1 MEWAVIFMAVE
12 KCQKDGEDPFYRNR
26 VCGIVILIRE
36 CRDNNGIFNR
46 RRYMSLQFIIG
57 SSGSGKSC
65 YAYQNIIEQA
75 GLHPDK
81 LYYVIVPEQFTMQ
94 TQKTLVEM
102 SPGRGILNIDILS
115 FERLAYRVLEEV
127 GGDSRALLEETG
139 KSMVLQKMV
148 QQHGK
153 DLSYLGGQM
162 RKAGYLDEVKSILSE
177 FMQYDIKDS
186 DIEEMIEDSADRTL
200 LQMKLKDVSV
210 LYQAF
215 TGYLKNHYMTGEE
228 VMDALEK
235 ALPFSEKM
243 KNSVLL
249 LDGYTGFTPIQ
260 MRVVGE
266 LLSVCEKVMVTVTM
280 DAAENLTL
288 RGKPYQLFY
297 MSRQMIH
304 GLSELTRD
312 IEDPVLLNNVKRS
325 RFAQAPALKF
335 LEKNIFR
342 YRKNVYKQK
351 QDEICMFSAVSPLA
365 EMKETA
371 RRIARLVRE
380 KGCRYG
386 EIAVITGNLEEYG
399 SLAGQVFREAGIPYF
414 IDEKHTVLMNP
425 FVEYFRAALEM
436 AVQDFSYESVFRY
449 LRCGMSCV
457 TREEA
462 DLLENYV
469 LALGIRG
476 FKRWDEKWVRI
487 YRGMPA
493 ESIQELNEI
502 RERFAEETRELA
514 LNFKGGRKT
523 VREYCMILYEFAVK
537 SKVQQKLKAREKKFR
552 DQGDKAM
559 EKEYAQIYG
568 IVMELLDSMV
578 DILGEE
584 VVSRQDFRQ
593 LLETGLTQAKVALI
607 PPSMDQVLVGDMER
621 TRLKDIR
628 ALFFVGVNEG
638 NIPKNTAGGGI
649 LTELDREFF
658 QDQGIQLAPGPK
670 ELMNMQ
676 RFYLYLNM
684 TKPRELLCLSFCQ
697 SDSQGKALGPAFLIN
712 NIRDMFP
719 EMEVEQC
726 SEEQEAMELLE
737 LPGISLDY
745 LLRGLAG
752 EDYREN
758 PVFQELYSWYIESP
772 QYRTVVE
779 ELVKAAFTQKPSDQI
794 GKAVAGILYGEI
806 SPYSATRLERYAA
819 CAFAHF
825 LQYGLKVTER
835 AEYEFRAMDMGNVM
849 HMALERFAVEVRKEG
864 LDWAELTEEERNQ
877 LIDSCLDQVSADY
890 GNTVL
895 KSSARN
901 EYVIERTRRI
911 LRRTVWAL
919 QEQLKHGDFRPE
931 GFEVIFGGGRIDRVD
946 IMEDAEK
953 NRVYVKVIDYKTGN
967 TSFDLLA
974 LYHGLQLQLMIYL
987 DGALQVEQKKY
998 PDKEIVPA
1006 GVFYYNV
1013 KDPMIQE
1020 KIHADVE
1027 SVSDQ
1032 MLKKLKMNGLV
1043 QADDDVSF
1051 RIDNTLSSIPVS
1063 VNKDGNFSRRS
1074 SVASKKQF
1082 DALGAYV
1089 RQKIC
1094 DIRESILDGNAAV
1107 EPYELGKKNAC
1118 TYCPYSTVC
1127 GFDRKIPGYE
1137 FHRLPSF
1144 SENDLWKK
1152 IVKEDE

>member
-1 MEWAVIFMAVE
+1 M
-12 KCQKDGEDPFYRNR
+12 
-26 VCGIVILIRE
+26 
-36 CRDNNGIFNR
+36 
-46 RRYMSLQFIIG
+46 
-57 SSGSGKSC
+57 
-65 YAYQNIIEQA
+65 
-75 GLHPDK
+75 
-81 LYYVIVPEQFTMQ
+81 
-94 TQKTLVEM
+94 
-102 SPGRGILNIDILS
+102 
-115 FERLAYRVLEEV
+115 
-127 GGDSRALLEETG
+127 
-139 KSMVLQKMV
+139 
-148 QQHGK
+148 
-153 DLSYLGGQM
+153 
-162 RKAGYLDEVKSILSE
+162 
-177 FMQYDIKDS
+177 
-186 DIEEMIEDSADRTL
+186 
-200 LQMKLKDVSV
+200 
-210 LYQAF
+210 
-215 TGYLKNHYMTGEE
+215 
-228 VMDALEK
+228 
-235 ALPFSEKM
+235 
-243 KNSVLL
+243 
-249 LDGYTGFTPIQ
+249 
-260 MRVVGE
+260 
-266 LLSVCEKVMVTVTM
+266 
-280 DAAENLTL
+280 
-288 RGKPYQLFY
+288 
-297 MSRQMIH
+297 
-304 GLSELTRD
+304 
-312 IEDPVLLNNVKRS
+312 
-325 RFAQAPALKF
+325 
-335 LEKNIFR
+335 
-342 YRKNVYKQK
+342 
-351 QDEICMFSAVSPLA
+351 
-365 EMKETA
+365 
-371 RRIARLVRE
+371 
-380 KGCRYG
+380 
-386 EIAVITGNLEEYG
+386 
-399 SLAGQVFREAGIPYF
+399 
-414 IDEKHTVLMNP
+414 
-425 FVEYFRAALEM
+425 
-436 AVQDFSYESVFRY
+436 
-449 LRCGMSCV
+449 
-457 TREEA
+457 
-462 DLLENYV
+462 
-469 LALGIRG
+469 
-476 FKRWDEKWVRI
+476 
-487 YRGMPA
+487 
-493 ESIQELNEI
+493 
-502 RERFAEETRELA
+502 
-514 LNFKGGRKT
+514 
-523 VREYCMILYEFAVK
+523 REYCTILYEFAVK
-537 SKVQQKLKAREKKFR
+537 SQVQQKLKAREKKFH

-578 DILGEE
+578 EILGEE

-719 EMEVEQC
+719 QMEVEQC
-726 SEEQEAMELLE
+726 SGEQEPMELLE

-779 ELVKAAFTQKPSDQI
+779 KLVKAAFTQKPSDQI

-901 EYVIERTRRI
+901 EYMIERTRRI

-946 IMEDAEK
+946 IMEEAEK

-1063 VNKDGNFSRRS
+1063 VNKDGSFSRRS
-1074 SVASKKQF
+1074 SVASRKQF

-1144 SENDLWKK
+1144 SESDLWKK

>member
-1 MEWAVIFMAVE
+1 
-12 KCQKDGEDPFYRNR
+12 
-26 VCGIVILIRE
+26 
-36 CRDNNGIFNR
+36 
-46 RRYMSLQFIIG
+46 MSLQFIIG
-57 SSGSGKSC
+57 GSGSGKSC

-75 GLHPDK
+75 GQHPEK
-81 LYYVIVPEQFTMQ
+81 FYYVIVPEQFTMQ

-102 SPGRGILNIDILS
+102 SPGKGILNIDILS

-127 GGDSRALLEETG
+127 GGDSRTLLEETG

-153 DLSYLGGQM
+153 ELSYLGGQM
-162 RKAGYLDEVKSILSE
+162 RKTGYLDEVKSILSE
-177 FMQYDIKDS
+177 FMQYDIQDS
-186 DIEEMIEDSADRTL
+186 DVEEMIRDSADRTL

-215 TGYLKNHYMTGEE
+215 KGYLKDHYMTGEE

-235 ALPFSEKM
+235 ALPFSGKL

-266 LLSVCEKVMVTVTM
+266 LLTVCEKVMVTVTM
-280 DAAENLTL
+280 DAAESLTT

-297 MSRQMIH
+297 MSRQMLH
-304 GLSELTRD
+304 GLSGLTRD
-312 IEDPVLLNNVKRS
+312 IEEPVLLKDVRKS
-325 RFAQAPALKF
+325 RFAKAPALHF

-342 YRKNVYKQK
+342 YRKNVYRRK
-351 QDEICMFSAVSPLA
+351 QDEICMFSAVNPLS
-365 EMKETA
+365 EMEETA

-399 SLAGQVFREAGIPYF
+399 NLARQVFEESDIPYF

-436 AVQDFSYESVFRY
+436 AVQDFTYESVFRY

-476 FKRWDEKWVRI
+476 FKHWDEKWVRI
-487 YRGMPA
+487 YRGMPP
-493 ESIQELNEI
+493 ESIQTLNEI
-502 RERFAEETRELA
+502 RECFADETRELA
-514 LNFKGGRKT
+514 LSFKGGKKT
-523 VREYCMILYEFAVK
+523 VREYCTILYEFAVK
-537 SKVQQKLKAREKKFR
+537 SQVQQKLKDQEKKFR
-552 DQGDKAM
+552 ELGDKAM

-578 DILGEE
+578 EILGDE
-584 VVSRQDFRQ
+584 VVNRQDFRQ

-638 NIPKNTAGGGI
+638 NIPKNTSGGGI

-658 QDQGIQLAPGPK
+658 EEKGVQLAPGPK

-697 SDSQGKALGPAFLIN
+697 SDSQGKALSPAFLVN
-712 NIRDMFP
+712 NIQDMFP
-719 EMEVEQC
+719 EMEIRQC
-726 SEEQEAMELLE
+726 GDLNNPMELLE
-737 LPGISLDY
+737 LPGISMDY
-745 LLRGLAG
+745 FLRELSG
-752 EDYREN
+752 EAYQQN
-758 PVFQELYSWYIESP
+758 PVFQELYSWYLESP
-772 QYRTVVE
+772 VYRTVVE
-779 ELVKAAFTQKPSDQI
+779 KLVRAAFSERPSDQI

-849 HMALERFAVEVRKEG
+849 HMALEKFAVELRKEG

-890 GNTVL
+890 GNTIL

-901 EYVIERTRRI
+901 EYMIERTRRI
-911 LRRTVWAL
+911 LHRTVWAL

-946 IMEDAEK
+946 IMEEPEK

-987 DGALQVEQKKY
+987 DGALQVEQRKY

-1013 KDPMIQE
+1013 KEPMIQE

-1027 SVSDQ
+1027 SVSSQ

-1063 VNKDGNFSRRS
+1063 VNKDGSFSRRS
-1074 SVASKKQF
+1074 SVASRKQF

-1118 TYCPYSTVC
+1118 TYCAYSTVC

-1144 SENDLWKK
+1144 SESDLWKK

>member
-1 MEWAVIFMAVE
+1 MA
-12 KCQKDGEDPFYRNR
+12 
-26 VCGIVILIRE
+26 
-36 CRDNNGIFNR
+36 
-46 RRYMSLQFIIG
+46 LQFIIG

-75 GLHPDK
+75 GQHPDR

-102 SPGRGILNIDILS
+102 SPGKGILNIDILS

-215 TGYLKNHYMTGEE
+215 TGYLKDHYMTGEE

-266 LLSVCEKVMVTVTM
+266 LLAVCEKVMVTVTM
-280 DAAENLTL
+280 DAAENLAM

-304 GLSELTRD
+304 GLSELSRD
-312 IEDPVLLNNVKRS
+312 IEEPVLLKNVKRS
-325 RFAQAPALKF
+325 RFAQAPALHF

-351 QDEICMFSAVSPLA
+351 QDEICMFSAVSPLS
-365 EMKETA
+365 EMEETA
-371 RRIARLVRE
+371 RKIARLVRE

-399 SLAGQVFREAGIPYF
+399 SLARQVFNEAGIPYF

-476 FKRWDEKWVRI
+476 FKHWDEKWVRI

-502 RERFAEETRELA
+502 REHFAEETRELA
-514 LNFKGGRKT
+514 LSFKGGRKT
-523 VREYCMILYEFAVK
+523 VREYCTILYEFAVK
-537 SKVQQKLKAREKKFR
+537 SQVQQKLKAQEKKFH

-568 IVMELLDSMV
+568 IVMELMDSMV
-578 DILGEE
+578 EILGEE
-584 VVSRQDFRQ
+584 TVSRQDFRQ

-726 SEEQEAMELLE
+726 SGEQEPMELLE

-745 LLRGLAG
+745 FLRGLSG
-752 EDYREN
+752 EEYREN
-758 PVFQELYSWYIESP
+758 PVFQELYSWYLESP
-772 QYRTVVE
+772 EYRTVVE
-779 ELVKAAFTQKPSDQI
+779 DLVKAAFTQRPSDQI

-835 AEYEFRAMDMGNVM
+835 AEYEFKAMDMGNVM

-864 LDWAELTEEERNQ
+864 LDWAELTEEERDQ
-877 LIDSCLDQVSADY
+877 IIDSCLDQVAADY

-901 EYVIERTRRI
+901 EYMIERTRRI

-946 IMEDAEK
+946 IMEETEK

-1032 MLKKLKMNGLV
+1032 MMKKLKMNGLV

-1051 RIDNTLSSIPVS
+1051 HIDNTLSSIPVS
-1063 VNKDGNFSRRS
+1063 VNKDGSFSRRS
-1074 SVASKKQF
+1074 SVASRKQF

-1094 DIRESILDGNAAV
+1094 DIRDSILDGNAAV

-1144 SENDLWKK
+1144 SESDLWKK

>member
-1 MEWAVIFMAVE
+1 
-12 KCQKDGEDPFYRNR
+12 
-26 VCGIVILIRE
+26 
-36 CRDNNGIFNR
+36 
-46 RRYMSLQFIIG
+46 
-57 SSGSGKSC
+57 
-65 YAYQNIIEQA
+65 
-75 GLHPDK
+75 
-81 LYYVIVPEQFTMQ
+81 
-94 TQKTLVEM
+94 
-102 SPGRGILNIDILS
+102 
-115 FERLAYRVLEEV
+115 
-127 GGDSRALLEETG
+127 
-139 KSMVLQKMV
+139 
-148 QQHGK
+148 
-153 DLSYLGGQM
+153 
-162 RKAGYLDEVKSILSE
+162 
-177 FMQYDIKDS
+177 
-186 DIEEMIEDSADRTL
+186 
-200 LQMKLKDVSV
+200 
-210 LYQAF
+210 
-215 TGYLKNHYMTGEE
+215 
-228 VMDALEK
+228 
-235 ALPFSEKM
+235 
-243 KNSVLL
+243 
-249 LDGYTGFTPIQ
+249 
-260 MRVVGE
+260 
-266 LLSVCEKVMVTVTM
+266 
-280 DAAENLTL
+280 
-288 RGKPYQLFY
+288 
-297 MSRQMIH
+297 
-304 GLSELTRD
+304 
-312 IEDPVLLNNVKRS
+312 
-325 RFAQAPALKF
+325 
-335 LEKNIFR
+335 
-342 YRKNVYKQK
+342 
-351 QDEICMFSAVSPLA
+351 
-365 EMKETA
+365 
-371 RRIARLVRE
+371 
-380 KGCRYG
+380 
-386 EIAVITGNLEEYG
+386 
-399 SLAGQVFREAGIPYF
+399 
-414 IDEKHTVLMNP
+414 
-425 FVEYFRAALEM
+425 
-436 AVQDFSYESVFRY
+436 
-449 LRCGMSCV
+449 
-457 TREEA
+457 
-462 DLLENYV
+462 
-469 LALGIRG
+469 
-476 FKRWDEKWVRI
+476 
-487 YRGMPA
+487 
-493 ESIQELNEI
+493 
-502 RERFAEETRELA
+502 
-514 LNFKGGRKT
+514 
-523 VREYCMILYEFAVK
+523 
-537 SKVQQKLKAREKKFR
+537 
-552 DQGDKAM
+552 
-559 EKEYAQIYG
+559 
-568 IVMELLDSMV
+568 
-578 DILGEE
+578 
-584 VVSRQDFRQ
+584 
-593 LLETGLTQAKVALI
+593 
-607 PPSMDQVLVGDMER
+607 
-621 TRLKDIR
+621 
-628 ALFFVGVNEG
+628 
-638 NIPKNTAGGGI
+638 
-649 LTELDREFF
+649 
-658 QDQGIQLAPGPK
+658 
-670 ELMNMQ
+670 MNMQ

-772 QYRTVVE
+772 QYRTVVKK
-779 ELVKAAFTQKPSDQI
+779 LVKAAFTQKPSDQI

-901 EYVIERTRRI
+901 EYMIERTRRI

-946 IMEDAEK
+946 IMEEAEK

-1043 QADDDVSF
+1043 QADDDVSL

-1074 SVASKKQF
+1074 SVASRKQF

>member
-1 MEWAVIFMAVE
+1 MVE
-12 KCQKDGEDPFYRNR
+12 
-26 VCGIVILIRE
+26 
-36 CRDNNGIFNR
+36 
-46 RRYMSLQFIIG
+46 
-57 SSGSGKSC
+57 
-65 YAYQNIIEQA
+65 
-75 GLHPDK
+75 
-81 LYYVIVPEQFTMQ
+81 
-94 TQKTLVEM
+94 
-102 SPGRGILNIDILS
+102 
-115 FERLAYRVLEEV
+115 
-127 GGDSRALLEETG
+127 
-139 KSMVLQKMV
+139 
-148 QQHGK
+148 
-153 DLSYLGGQM
+153 
-162 RKAGYLDEVKSILSE
+162 
-177 FMQYDIKDS
+177 
-186 DIEEMIEDSADRTL
+186 
-200 LQMKLKDVSV
+200 
-210 LYQAF
+210 
-215 TGYLKNHYMTGEE
+215 
-228 VMDALEK
+228 
-235 ALPFSEKM
+235 
-243 KNSVLL
+243 
-249 LDGYTGFTPIQ
+249 
-260 MRVVGE
+260 
-266 LLSVCEKVMVTVTM
+266 
-280 DAAENLTL
+280 
-288 RGKPYQLFY
+288 
-297 MSRQMIH
+297 
-304 GLSELTRD
+304 
-312 IEDPVLLNNVKRS
+312 
-325 RFAQAPALKF
+325 
-335 LEKNIFR
+335 
-342 YRKNVYKQK
+342 
-351 QDEICMFSAVSPLA
+351 
-365 EMKETA
+365 
-371 RRIARLVRE
+371 
-380 KGCRYG
+380 
-386 EIAVITGNLEEYG
+386 
-399 SLAGQVFREAGIPYF
+399 
-414 IDEKHTVLMNP
+414 
-425 FVEYFRAALEM
+425 
-436 AVQDFSYESVFRY
+436 
-449 LRCGMSCV
+449 
-457 TREEA
+457 
-462 DLLENYV
+462 
-469 LALGIRG
+469 
-476 FKRWDEKWVRI
+476 
-487 YRGMPA
+487 
-493 ESIQELNEI
+493 
-502 RERFAEETRELA
+502 
-514 LNFKGGRKT
+514 
-523 VREYCMILYEFAVK
+523 
-537 SKVQQKLKAREKKFR
+537 
-552 DQGDKAM
+552 
-559 EKEYAQIYG
+559 
-568 IVMELLDSMV
+568 
-578 DILGEE
+578 ILGEE

-726 SEEQEAMELLE
+726 SEEQEPMELLE

-779 ELVKAAFTQKPSDQI
+779 KLVKAAFTQKPSDQI

-835 AEYEFRAMDMGNVM
+835 AEFEFRAIDMGNVM

-901 EYVIERTRRI
+901 EYMIERTRRI

-1063 VNKDGNFSRRS
+1063 VNKDGSFSRRS
-1074 SVASKKQF
+1074 SVASRKQF

-1144 SENDLWKK
+1144 SESDLWKK

>member
-1 MEWAVIFMAVE
+1 
-12 KCQKDGEDPFYRNR
+12 
-26 VCGIVILIRE
+26 
-36 CRDNNGIFNR
+36 
-46 RRYMSLQFIIG
+46 MSLQFIIG

-75 GLHPDK
+75 GMHPDR

-102 SPGRGILNIDILS
+102 SPGKGILNIDILS

-127 GGDSRALLEETG
+127 GGDSRTLLEETG

-153 DLSYLGGQM
+153 ELSYLGGQM

-243 KNSVLL
+243 KSSVLL

-312 IEDPVLLNNVKRS
+312 IEEPVLLKNVKRS
-325 RFAQAPALKF
+325 RFAQAPALNF

-351 QDEICMFSAVSPLA
+351 QDEISMFSAVSPLA

-457 TREEA
+457 TGEEA

-476 FKRWDEKWVRI
+476 FRRWDEKWVRI

-493 ESIQELNEI
+493 ESIQKLNEI

-523 VREYCMILYEFAVK
+523 VREYCTILYEFAVK

-578 DILGEE
+578 EILGEE

-658 QDQGIQLAPGPK
+658 QNQGIQLAPGPK

-719 EMEVEQC
+719 QMEVEQC
-726 SEEQEAMELLE
+726 SGEQEPMELLE

-779 ELVKAAFTQKPSDQI
+779 KLVKAAFTQKPSDQI

-901 EYVIERTRRI
+901 EYMIERTRRI

-946 IMEDAEK
+946 IMEEAEK

-1063 VNKDGNFSRRS
+1063 VNKDGSFSRRS
-1074 SVASKKQF
+1074 SVASRKQF

-1144 SENDLWKK
+1144 SESDLWKK

>member
-1 MEWAVIFMAVE
+1 
-12 KCQKDGEDPFYRNR
+12 
-26 VCGIVILIRE
+26 
-36 CRDNNGIFNR
+36 
-46 RRYMSLQFIIG
+46 MSLQFIIG
-57 SSGSGKSC
+57 GSGSGKSC

-75 GLHPDK
+75 GQHPEK
-81 LYYVIVPEQFTMQ
+81 FYYVIVPEQFTMQ

-102 SPGRGILNIDILS
+102 SPGKGILNIDILS

-127 GGDSRALLEETG
+127 GGDSRTLLEETG

-153 DLSYLGGQM
+153 ELSYLGGQM
-162 RKAGYLDEVKSILSE
+162 RKTGYLDEVKSILSE
-177 FMQYDIKDS
+177 FMQYDIQDS
-186 DIEEMIEDSADRTL
+186 DVEEMIRDSADRTL

-215 TGYLKNHYMTGEE
+215 KGYLKDHYMTGEE

-235 ALPFSEKM
+235 ALPFSGKL

-266 LLSVCEKVMVTVTM
+266 LLTVCEKVMVTVSM
-280 DAAENLTL
+280 DAAESLTT

-297 MSRQMIH
+297 MSRQMLH
-304 GLSELTRD
+304 GLSGLTRD
-312 IEDPVLLNNVKRS
+312 IEEPVLLKDVRKS
-325 RFAQAPALKF
+325 RFAKAPALHF

-342 YRKNVYKQK
+342 YRKNVYRRK
-351 QDEICMFSAVSPLA
+351 QDEICMFSAVNPLS
-365 EMKETA
+365 EMEETA

-399 SLAGQVFREAGIPYF
+399 NLARQVFEESDIPYF

-436 AVQDFSYESVFRY
+436 AVQDFTYESVFRY

-476 FKRWDEKWVRI
+476 FKHWDEKWVRI
-487 YRGMPA
+487 YRGMPP
-493 ESIQELNEI
+493 ESIQTLNEI
-502 RERFAEETRELA
+502 RECFADETRELA
-514 LNFKGGRKT
+514 LSFKGGKKT
-523 VREYCMILYEFAVK
+523 VREYCTILYEFAVK
-537 SKVQQKLKAREKKFR
+537 SQVQQKLKDQEKKFR
-552 DQGDKAM
+552 ELGDKAM

-578 DILGEE
+578 EILGDE
-584 VVSRQDFRQ
+584 VVNRQDFRQ

-638 NIPKNTAGGGI
+638 NIPKNTSGGGI

-658 QDQGIQLAPGPK
+658 EEKGVQLAPGPK

-697 SDSQGKALGPAFLIN
+697 SDSQGKALSPAFLVN
-712 NIRDMFP
+712 NIQDMFP
-719 EMEVEQC
+719 EMEIRQC
-726 SEEQEAMELLE
+726 GDLNNPMELLE
-737 LPGISLDY
+737 LPGISMDY
-745 LLRGLAG
+745 FLRELSG
-752 EDYREN
+752 EAYQQN
-758 PVFQELYSWYIESP
+758 PVFQELYSWYLESP
-772 QYRTVVE
+772 VYRTVVE
-779 ELVKAAFTQKPSDQI
+779 KLVRAAFSERPSDQI

-849 HMALERFAVEVRKEG
+849 HMALEKFAVELRKEG

-890 GNTVL
+890 GNTIL

-901 EYVIERTRRI
+901 EYMIERTRRI
-911 LRRTVWAL
+911 LHRTVWAL

-946 IMEDAEK
+946 IMEEPEK

-987 DGALQVEQKKY
+987 DGALQVEQRKY

-1027 SVSDQ
+1027 SVSSQ

-1063 VNKDGNFSRRS
+1063 VNKDGSFSRRS
-1074 SVASKKQF
+1074 SVASRKQF

-1118 TYCPYSTVC
+1118 TYCAYSTVC

-1144 SENDLWKK
+1144 SESDLWKK

>member
-1 MEWAVIFMAVE
+1 
-12 KCQKDGEDPFYRNR
+12 
-26 VCGIVILIRE
+26 
-36 CRDNNGIFNR
+36 
-46 RRYMSLQFIIG
+46 MSLQFIIG
-57 SSGSGKSC
+57 GSGSGKSC

-75 GLHPDK
+75 GQHPEK
-81 LYYVIVPEQFTMQ
+81 FYYVIVPEQFTMQ

-102 SPGRGILNIDILS
+102 SPGKGILNIDILS

-127 GGDSRALLEETG
+127 GGDSRTLLEETG

-153 DLSYLGGQM
+153 ELSYLGGQM
-162 RKAGYLDEVKSILSE
+162 RKTGYLDEVKSILSE
-177 FMQYDIKDS
+177 FMQYDIQDS
-186 DIEEMIEDSADRTL
+186 DVEEMIRDSADRTL

-215 TGYLKNHYMTGEE
+215 KGYLKDHYMTGEE

-235 ALPFSEKM
+235 ALPFSGKL

-266 LLSVCEKVMVTVTM
+266 LLTVCEKVMVTVTM
-280 DAAENLTL
+280 DAAESLTT

-297 MSRQMIH
+297 MSRQMLH
-304 GLSELTRD
+304 GLSGLTRD
-312 IEDPVLLNNVKRS
+312 IEEPVLLKDVRKS
-325 RFAQAPALKF
+325 RFAKAPALHF

-342 YRKNVYKQK
+342 YRKNVYRKK
-351 QDEICMFSAVSPLA
+351 QDEICMFSAVNPLS
-365 EMKETA
+365 EMEETA

-399 SLAGQVFREAGIPYF
+399 NLARQVFEESDIPYF

-457 TREEA
+457 IREEA

-476 FKRWDEKWVRI
+476 FKHWDEKWVRI
-487 YRGMPA
+487 YRGMPP
-493 ESIQELNEI
+493 ESIQTLNEI
-502 RERFAEETRELA
+502 RERFADETRELA
-514 LNFKGGRKT
+514 LSFKGGKKT
-523 VREYCMILYEFAVK
+523 VREYCTILYEFAVK
-537 SKVQQKLKAREKKFR
+537 SRVQQKLKDQEKKFR
-552 DQGDKAM
+552 ELGDKAM

-578 DILGEE
+578 EILGDE
-584 VVSRQDFRQ
+584 VVNRQDFRQ

-638 NIPKNTAGGGI
+638 NIPKNTSGGGI

-658 QDQGIQLAPGPK
+658 EEKGVQLAPGPK

-697 SDSQGKALGPAFLIN
+697 SDSQGKALSPAFLVN
-712 NIRDMFP
+712 NIQDMFP
-719 EMEVEQC
+719 EMEIRQC
-726 SEEQEAMELLE
+726 GDLNNPMELLE
-737 LPGISLDY
+737 LPGIGMDY
-745 LLRGLAG
+745 FLRELSG
-752 EDYREN
+752 EAYQQN
-758 PVFQELYSWYIESP
+758 PVFQELYSWYLESP
-772 QYRTVVE
+772 VYRTVVE
-779 ELVKAAFTQKPSDQI
+779 KLVRAAFSERPSDQI

-849 HMALERFAVEVRKEG
+849 HMALEKFAVELRKEG

-890 GNTVL
+890 GNTIL

-901 EYVIERTRRI
+901 EYMIERTRRI
-911 LRRTVWAL
+911 LHRTVWAL

-946 IMEDAEK
+946 IMEEPEK

-987 DGALQVEQKKY
+987 DGALQVEQRKY

-1027 SVSDQ
+1027 SVSSQ

-1063 VNKDGNFSRRS
+1063 VNKDGSFSRRS
-1074 SVASKKQF
+1074 SVASRKQF

-1118 TYCPYSTVC
+1118 TYCAYSTVC

-1144 SENDLWKK
+1144 SESDLWKK

>member
-1 MEWAVIFMAVE
+1 
-12 KCQKDGEDPFYRNR
+12 
-26 VCGIVILIRE
+26 
-36 CRDNNGIFNR
+36 
-46 RRYMSLQFIIG
+46 MSLQFIIG
-57 SSGSGKSC
+57 GSGSGKSC

-75 GLHPDK
+75 GQHPEK
-81 LYYVIVPEQFTMQ
+81 FYYVIVPEQFTMQ

-102 SPGRGILNIDILS
+102 SPGKGILNIDILS

-127 GGDSRALLEETG
+127 GGDSRTLLEETG

-153 DLSYLGGQM
+153 ELSYLGGQM
-162 RKAGYLDEVKSILSE
+162 RKTGYLDEVKSILSE
-177 FMQYDIKDS
+177 FMQYDIQDS
-186 DIEEMIEDSADRTL
+186 EVEEMIRDSADRTL

-215 TGYLKNHYMTGEE
+215 KGYLKDHYMTGEE

-235 ALPFSEKM
+235 ALPFSGKL

-266 LLSVCEKVMVTVTM
+266 LLTVCEKVMVTVTM
-280 DAAENLTL
+280 DAAESLTT

-297 MSRQMIH
+297 MSRQMLH
-304 GLSELTRD
+304 GLSGLTRD
-312 IEDPVLLNNVKRS
+312 IEEPVLLKDVRKS
-325 RFAQAPALKF
+325 RFAKAPALHF

-342 YRKNVYKQK
+342 YRKNVYKNS
-351 QDEICMFSAVSPLA
+351 QDEICMFAAVNPLS
-365 EMKETA
+365 EMEETA
-371 RRIARLVRE
+371 RRIARLVRK

-399 SLAGQVFREAGIPYF
+399 KLARQVFEESGIPYF

-457 TREEA
+457 IREEA

-476 FKRWDEKWVRI
+476 FKHWDEKWVRI
-487 YRGMPA
+487 YRGMPP
-493 ESIQELNEI
+493 ESIQTLNEI
-502 RERFAEETRELA
+502 RERFADETRELA
-514 LNFKGGRKT
+514 LSFKGGKKT
-523 VREYCMILYEFAVK
+523 VREYCTILYEFAVK
-537 SKVQQKLKAREKKFR
+537 SQVQQKLKDQEKKFR
-552 DQGDKAM
+552 ELGDKAM

-578 DILGEE
+578 EILGDE
-584 VVSRQDFRQ
+584 VVNRQDFRQ

-638 NIPKNTAGGGI
+638 NIPKNTSGGGI

-658 QDQGIQLAPGPK
+658 EEKGVQLAPGPK

-697 SDSQGKALGPAFLIN
+697 SDSQGKALSPAFLVN
-712 NIRDMFP
+712 NIQDMFP
-719 EMEVEQC
+719 EMEIRQC
-726 SEEQEAMELLE
+726 GDLNNPMELLE
-737 LPGISLDY
+737 LPGISMDY
-745 LLRGLAG
+745 FLRELSG
-752 EDYREN
+752 EAYQQN
-758 PVFQELYSWYIESP
+758 PVFQELYSWYLESP
-772 QYRTVVE
+772 VYRTVVE
-779 ELVKAAFTQKPSDQI
+779 KLVRAAFSERPSDQI
-794 GKAVAGILYGEI
+794 GKTVAGILYGEI

-849 HMALERFAVEVRKEG
+849 HMALEKFAVELRKEG

-890 GNTVL
+890 GNTIL

-901 EYVIERTRRI
+901 EYMIERTRRI
-911 LRRTVWAL
+911 LHRTVWAL

-946 IMEDAEK
+946 IMEEPEK

-987 DGALQVEQKKY
+987 DGALQVEQRKY

-1027 SVSDQ
+1027 SVSSQ

-1063 VNKDGNFSRRS
+1063 VNKDGSFSRRS
-1074 SVASKKQF
+1074 SVASRKQF

-1118 TYCPYSTVC
+1118 TYCAYSTVC

-1144 SENDLWKK
+1144 SESDLWKK

>member
-1 MEWAVIFMAVE
+1 
-12 KCQKDGEDPFYRNR
+12 
-26 VCGIVILIRE
+26 
-36 CRDNNGIFNR
+36 
-46 RRYMSLQFIIG
+46 MSLQFIIG
-57 SSGSGKSC
+57 GSGSGKSC

-75 GLHPDK
+75 GQHPEK

-94 TQKTLVEM
+94 TQKILVEM
-102 SPGRGILNIDILS
+102 SPGKGILNIDILS

-127 GGDSRALLEETG
+127 GGDSRTLLEETG

-153 DLSYLGGQM
+153 ELSYLGGQM
-162 RKAGYLDEVKSILSE
+162 RKTGYLDEVKSILSE
-177 FMQYDIKDS
+177 FMQYDIQDS
-186 DIEEMIEDSADRTL
+186 DVEEMIRDSADRTL

-215 TGYLKNHYMTGEE
+215 KGYLKDHYMTGEE

-235 ALPFSEKM
+235 ALPFSGKL

-266 LLSVCEKVMVTVTM
+266 LLTVCEKVMVTVTM
-280 DAAENLTL
+280 DAAESLTT

-297 MSRQMIH
+297 MSRQMLH
-304 GLSELTRD
+304 GLSGLTRD
-312 IEDPVLLNNVKRS
+312 IEEPVLLKDVRKS
-325 RFAQAPALKF
+325 RFAKAPALHF

-342 YRKNVYKQK
+342 YRKNVYKNS
-351 QDEICMFSAVSPLA
+351 QDEICMFAAVNPLS
-365 EMKETA
+365 EMEETA
-371 RRIARLVRE
+371 RRIARLVRK

-399 SLAGQVFREAGIPYF
+399 KLARQVFEESGIPYF

-457 TREEA
+457 IREEA

-476 FKRWDEKWVRI
+476 FKHWDEKWVRI
-487 YRGMPA
+487 YRGMPP
-493 ESIQELNEI
+493 ESIQTLNEI
-502 RERFAEETRELA
+502 RERFADETRELA
-514 LNFKGGRKT
+514 LSFKGGKKT
-523 VREYCMILYEFAVK
+523 VREYCTILYEFAVK
-537 SKVQQKLKAREKKFR
+537 SQVQQKLKDQEKKFR
-552 DQGDKAM
+552 ELGDKAM

-578 DILGEE
+578 EILGDE
-584 VVSRQDFRQ
+584 VVNRQDFRQ

-638 NIPKNTAGGGI
+638 NIPKNTSGGGI

-658 QDQGIQLAPGPK
+658 EEKGVQLAPGPK

-697 SDSQGKALGPAFLIN
+697 SDSQGKALSPAFLVN
-712 NIRDMFP
+712 NIQDMFP
-719 EMEVEQC
+719 EMEIRQC
-726 SEEQEAMELLE
+726 GDLNNPMELLE
-737 LPGISLDY
+737 LPGISMDY
-745 LLRGLAG
+745 FLRELSG
-752 EDYREN
+752 EAYQQN
-758 PVFQELYSWYIESP
+758 PVFQELYSWYLESP
-772 QYRTVVE
+772 VYRTVVE
-779 ELVKAAFTQKPSDQI
+779 KLVRAAFSERPSDQI

-849 HMALERFAVEVRKEG
+849 HMALEKFAVELRKEG

-890 GNTVL
+890 GNTIL

-901 EYVIERTRRI
+901 EYMIERTRRI
-911 LRRTVWAL
+911 LHRTVWAL

-946 IMEDAEK
+946 IMEEPEK

-987 DGALQVEQKKY
+987 DGALQVEQRKY

-1027 SVSDQ
+1027 SVSSQ

-1063 VNKDGNFSRRS
+1063 VNKDGSFSRRS
-1074 SVASKKQF
+1074 SVASRKQF

-1118 TYCPYSTVC
+1118 TYCAYSTVC

-1144 SENDLWKK
+1144 SESDLWKK